1 MTALEKFNE
10 IKGFEKLKENYP
22 HSELVVSEDINYP
35 KTMLI
40 IKSKN
45 DIFYDFPYNLT
56 FEFDE
61 SVADVLPPYITAFVG
76 YDRDV
81 YDTRTSIKE
90 AEDIIDF
97 LKEINKILGLE
108 D

>member
-10 IKGFEKLKENYP
+10 IKGLEKLKENYS
-22 HSELVVSEDINYP
+22 HVELVVSEDINYP
-35 KTMLI
+35 ETMLI

-45 DIFYDFPYNLT
+45 DIFYDFPYNLS
-56 FEFDE
+56 FEYDE
-61 SVADVLPPYITAFVG
+61 IIADEVPPYITAFVG

>member
-10 IKGFEKLKENYP
+10 IKGLEKLQKHYP
-22 HSELVVSEDINYP
+22 TSELKILEDVNHS

-40 IKSKN
+40 IKAN
-45 DIFYDFPYNLT
+45 YYGYHTFYYDLT

-61 SVADVLPPYITAFVG
+61 SIADEVPPYITAFVG
-76 YDRDV
+76 YDGYF
-81 YDTRTSIKE
+81 YDARISIKE
-90 AEDIIDF
+90 AEDIMNF